1 MTVSTE
7 PSHAGRKKLMQQVG
21 DYAGYEND
29 ELRLKSDAAIRR
41 HLTAQL
47 VAVLKQLEQQ
57 FQAAEAQDQQ
67 RLDAL
72 ASGARRKVKTICASL
87 RNPTYEQMNFFD
99 GRRMSMRELSR
110 IYDLEIDMLEEAE
123 HLRFEVAGLQ
133 NVVSRSE
140 FEDRFLHIQNFV
152 DNFNQSLFERE
163 ALIIGDL

>member
-1 MTVSTE
+1 MTVSSD
-7 PSHAGRKKLMQQVG
+7 PSHAGRKKLIHQVG
-21 DYAGYEND
+21 DYVGYENA

-57 FQAAEAQDQQ
+57 FRAAEAQDQQ

-87 RNPTYEQMNFFD
+87 RNPTYEQTHFFD
-99 GRRMSMRELSR
+99 GRRMTARELGR
-110 IYDLEIDMLEEAE
+110 IYDLEIDMLETSE
-123 HLRFEVAGLQ
+123 HLRTEVAGLQ
-133 NVVSRSE
+133 NNVSRSE